1 MHSASGAP
9 KAVANGILLYQ
20 CSETPTK
27 QAIRLFRF
35 FMAAVARRVEHLCA
49 VAFSL
54 AGSLDSFHHAVLM
67 LPLRFDLSKT
77 TPVRRMSSLR

>member
-27 QAIRLFRF
+27 QATRLFRF
-35 FMAAVARRVEHLCA
+35 FMTAVARRVCSA
-49 VAFSL
+49 
-54 AGSLDSFHHAVLM
+54 
-67 LPLRFDLSKT
+67 PLKT
-77 TPVRRMSSLR
+77 RQMGPCLK